1 MLALESI
8 DGNEK
13 VARSAQRLISTL
25 LQYDN
30 WGNRSGFTSYIEF
43 LSPCNE
49 SDIFPECRRFW
60 IGNNT
65 KQNLKDRIRNFLALA
80 GPNEIVVFHYYGEG
94 NVLILGLYHEI
105 INSSELLGWLD
116 EVKATT
122 ICILDTCHAGS
133 WIDDGS
139 GGVLGPGRLVFAACR
154 SNEKAAVTRPDDPYS
169 VFTGLKDADYRNG
182 TIGPLGII
190 GGLIVA
196 EDSNK
201 DGWINFMEDFAF
213 ANASVSLRT
222 SGLVNPV
229 SYNGLPNQYDPP
241 FVLKPPKPPVA
252 NFSSPRIAWVNETT
266 LFNAS
271 SSFSSNGNITSYT
284 WNFGD
289 DNVTSITEPVIN
301 HTYTRVG
308 NYTVTLNVTDNFGMW
323 NSSSTQITITYKT
336 DINKDKSVNI
346 LDITIVATAF
356 NSNGPDVPN
365 PGDPP
370 AENWNATA
378 DLNNDKWVNIIDIT
392 MVAVDFGKTT

>member
-1 MLALESI
+1 M
-8 DGNEK
+8 
-13 VARSAQRLISTL
+13 
-25 LQYDN
+25 Y
-30 WGNRSGFTSYIEF
+30 
-43 LSPCNE
+43 
-49 SDIFPECRRFW
+49 
-60 IGNNT
+60 
-65 KQNLKDRIRNFLALA
+65 
-80 GPNEIVVFHYYGEG
+80 
-94 NVLILGLYHEI
+94 
-105 INSSELLGWLD
+105 SE
-116 EVKATT
+116 
-122 ICILDTCHAGS
+122 
-133 WIDDGS
+133 
-139 GGVLGPGRLVFAACR
+139 
-154 SNEKAAVTRPDDPYS
+154 
-169 VFTGLKDADYRNG
+169 FTGLKEVKYYNN
-182 TIGPLGII
+182 TMLPLGVI
-190 GGLIVA
+190 GGLVAA
-196 EDSNK
+196 EDLNK
-201 DGWINFMEDFAF
+201 DGWISFMEDFNF
-213 ANASVSLRT
+213 ANTSVPQHMK
-222 SGLVNPV
+222 GLQNPV
-229 SYNGLPNQYDPP
+229 AYNGLDFDPP
-241 FVLKPPKPPVA
+241 FVLRPQSPTA
-252 NFSSPRIAWVNETT
+252 NFTYRPQIPWINETT

-271 SSFSSNGNITSYT
+271 SSFSPNGNITSYT